1 MSDQGAAIASRLDEI
16 RSRIAA
22 ACVRAGRDP
31 ATVTLVGA
39 SKLQPVAA
47 LAAAYAAG
55 LRHFGENR
63 VQEAERKVPAL
74 PGDVVWHLLGPLQS
88 NKAKLAARLFQT
100 VHSVDRLKAAGA
112 LAAAAAGPR
121 PLAVFLEVNLAGEPT
136 KHGFAPGEVEVAA
149 REIAV
154 FPTLR
159 LRGLMAIP
167 PEEETSERMRPWF
180 RALGALRDRLRAAL
194 GPGFPGELSMGMS
207 GDYEVAVEE
216 GATHVRVGTALFGP
230 RPEPADV

>member
-1 MSDQGAAIASRLDEI
+1 MTDGAAAIASRLGEI
-16 RSRIAA
+16 RGRIDA
-22 ACVRAGRDP
+22 ACRRAGRDP
-31 ATVTLVGA
+31 AAVTLVGA

-63 VQEAERKVPAL
+63 VQEAERKSPEL
-74 PGDVVWHLLGPLQS
+74 PGDVIWHLLGPLQS
-88 NKAKLAARLFQT
+88 NKAKVAARVFQT

-112 LAAAAAGPR
+112 LAAATEARR
-121 PLAVFLEVNLAGEPT
+121 PLAVFLEVNLASEPT

-154 FPTLR
+154 LPSLR
-159 LRGLMAIP
+159 LLGLMAIP
-167 PEEETSERMRPWF
+167 PEEETAERMRPWF
-180 RALGALRDRLRAAL
+180 RALAVLRDRLRAAL
-194 GPGFPGELSMGMS
+194 GPAFPGDLSMGMS

-216 GATHVRVGTALFGP
+216 GATHVRVGTALFGA
-230 RPEPADV
+230 RPTTPSV

>member
-1 MSDQGAAIASRLDEI
+1 VSDDAAIASRLGEI
-16 RSRIAA
+16 RARIAA
-22 ACVRAGRDP
+22 ACARAGRDP
-31 ATVTLVGA
+31 AAVTLVGA

-63 VQEAERKVPAL
+63 VQEAERKAPEL
-74 PGDVVWHLLGPLQS
+74 PGDVVWHLLGPLQT
-88 NKAKLAARLFQT
+88 NKAKVAARVFQT

-112 LAAAAAGPR
+112 LAAAAETRR

-154 FPTLR
+154 FPALR

-167 PEEETSERMRPWF
+167 PEEETAERMRPWF
-180 RALGALRDRLRAAL
+180 RALAALRDRLRAAL
-194 GPGFPGELSMGMS
+194 GPAFSGDLSMGMS

-230 RPEPADV
+230 RPSPPGA